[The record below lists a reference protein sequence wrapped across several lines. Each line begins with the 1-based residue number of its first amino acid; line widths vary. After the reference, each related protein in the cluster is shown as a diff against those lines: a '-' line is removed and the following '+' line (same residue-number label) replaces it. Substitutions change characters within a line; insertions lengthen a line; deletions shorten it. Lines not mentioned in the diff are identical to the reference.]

1 MRHLAIGGGVIKEL
15 DELRGPMSDIL
26 DELTAQRKE
35 LERYKKRYGKLPS
48 PESSD
53 DDEDDYDTDEGS
65 DTEQE
70 S

>member
-1 MRHLAIGGGVIKEL
+1 MRHLATGGGIIKEL

-26 DELTAQRKE
+26 EELTAQRKE

-48 PESSD
+48 PHSSD
-53 DDEDDYDTDEGS
+53 DDQDDYDTDEGS